1 MTITHNVSVD
11 FINRDSIQVVNFVQH
26 DQNIPVLSV
35 DLYSGGSKPEVDLSS
50 AKIYLRV
57 SLPNGAFADIESTE
71 TSGDGPKSGTRSNVT
86 FGLGYNV
93 FPAYGAAK
101 AIVLITEKAAGST
114 EYTNRAG
121 SSPIVFMID
130 KDPIQDGSEE
140 SLDQYYGF
148 RSYIEDVSK
157 NTAENTAKTVVKE
170 TALSIPKTGEYTP
183 GKSWSY
189 TPQVIIDK
197 NGVVKSQKWFP
208 TDNPGTGKPNEIS
221 TSGGSF
227 VRRDGSKNILVPW
240 KHKNAVGTE
249 ITEYVPAISV
259 KEVDSKINS
268 AISSENISILNP
280 LLEGLANP
288 HIFAIQANV
297 DNSGAYPR
305 VYIHKKN
312 GEEIEYSIGN
322 NLCVFAGVESV
333 RFKNDGDTQI
343 SITFVMNGTSTTI
356 TLQAY
361 GSSHYQETVTLSG
374 NMTVLAVNK

>member
-1 MTITHNVSVD
+1 MVIKHNVSVD

-35 DLYSGGSKPEVDLSS
+35 DLYSGGSKLEVDLSS

-71 TSGDGPKSGTRSNVT
+71 TSGDGPKSGKISTVT

-140 SLDQYYGF
+140 SLDQYYGL
-148 RSYIEDVSK
+148 RGYIEDIS
-157 NTAENTAKTVVKE
+157 ENVVKK
-170 TALSIPKTGEYTP
+170 TALSIPKAGEYNP
-183 GKSWSY
+183 GRSWAY
-189 TPQVIIDK
+189 APQIIIDK
-197 NGVVKSQKWFP
+197 NGVVKSQKWYP
-208 TDNPGTGKPNEIS
+208 TDLPGNGRPNSIS

-227 VRRDGSKNILVPW
+227 VRRDESKNILVPW
-240 KHKNAVGTE
+240 KHKNAGGAE
-249 ITEYVPAISV
+249 ITDYVPAISGE
-259 KEVDSKINS
+259 EVDSKIDS
-268 AISSENISILNP
+268 AISSEKASILNP

-288 HIFAIQANV
+288 YIFALQANV
-297 DNSGAYPR
+297 HSFLAYSR
-305 VYIHKKN
+305 MYIHKNN
-312 GEEIEYSIGN
+312 GEKIEYSVGN
-322 NLCVFAGVESV
+322 DPCVFSGVTSV
-333 RFKNDGDTQI
+333 RFKNDADVPI

-361 GSSHYQETVTLSG
+361 GSSSYEETVTLNG
-374 NMTVLAVNK
+374 NMTVVGVRL

>member
-1 MTITHNVSVD
+1 MIIEHHVSVD
-11 FINRDSIQVVNFVQH
+11 FTNRDSIQVVNFVQH
-26 DQNIPVLSV
+26 DQNIPVLFV
-35 DLYSGGSKPEVDLSS
+35 DLYSGGSKLEIDFSKTT

-57 SLPNGAFADIESTE
+57 SLPNGAFADVESTE
-71 TSGDGPKSGTRSNVT
+71 TSGDGPKSGKISTVT

-101 AIVLITEKAAGST
+101 AIVLITEKATGST
-114 EYTNRAG
+114 EYANRAG

-148 RSYIEDVSK
+148 RGYIEDVS
-157 NTAENTAKTVVKE
+157 ENVSENVVKK
-170 TALSIPKTGEYTP
+170 TALSIPKSGEYTP

-189 TPQVIIDK
+189 APQVIIDK
-197 NGVVKSQKWFP
+197 NGVAKSQKWFP

-240 KHKNAVGTE
+240 KHKSASGVE
-249 ITEYVPAISV
+249 ITEYVPAISG
-259 KEVDSKINS
+259 KEVDSKIDS
-268 AISSENISILNP
+268 AISSENTSILNP

-288 HIFAIQANV
+288 YIFALQENA
-297 DNSGAYPR
+297 DSSGTHPR
-305 VYIHKKN
+305 FFIHKNN
-312 GEEIEYSIGN
+312 GEEIEYSVGN
-322 NLCVFAGVESV
+322 DPCVFSGVTSV
-333 RFKNDGDTQI
+333 RFKNDADVPI

-356 TLQAY
+356 TLQVY
-361 GSSHYQETVTLSG
+361 GSSSYEETVTLNG
-374 NMTVLAVNK
+374 NMTVVVVRL

>member
-1 MTITHNVSVD
+1 MVIKHNVSVD

-35 DLYSGGSKPEVDLSS
+35 DLYSGGSKLEVDLSS
-50 AKIYLRV
+50 VKIYLRV

-71 TSGDGPKSGTRSNVT
+71 TSGDGPKSGKISTVT

-140 SLDQYYGF
+140 SLDQYYGL
-148 RSYIEDVSK
+148 RGYIEDVVGK
-157 NTAENTAKTVVKE
+157 
-170 TALSIPKTGEYTP
+170 TALSIPKAGEYAP

-197 NGVVKSQKWFP
+197 KGVVKSQKWFP
-208 TDNPGTGKPNEIS
+208 TDLPGSGQPNNIS

-227 VRRDGSKNILVPW
+227 VRRNSSKDILVPW
-240 KHKNAVGTE
+240 KHKSTSGVE
-249 ITEYVPAISV
+249 ITDYVPAISG
-259 KEVDSKINS
+259 KEVDSKIDS
-268 AISSENISILNP
+268 AISSENASILNP

-288 HIFAIQANV
+288 YIFALQENV
-297 DNSGAYPR
+297 YSSGAYSR
-305 VYIHKKN
+305 FYIHKKS
-312 GEEIEYSIGN
+312 GEIIEYSVGSDP
-322 NLCVFAGVESV
+322 CVFAGVTSV
-333 RFKNDGDTQI
+333 KFKNDGDTPI

-361 GSSHYQETVTLSG
+361 GSSSYEETVTLSG

>member
-1 MTITHNVSVD
+1 MVIEHHVSVD
-11 FINRDSIQVVNFVQH
+11 FTNRDSIQVVNFVQH

-35 DLYSGGSKPEVDLSS
+35 DLYSGGSKLEIDFSKTT

-71 TSGDGPKSGTRSNVT
+71 TSGDGPKSGKISTVT

-101 AIVLITEKAAGST
+101 AIVLITEKAPGST

-140 SLDQYYGF
+140 SLDQYYGL
-148 RSYIEDVSK
+148 RGYIEDVVGKS
-157 NTAENTAKTVVKE
+157 
-170 TALSIPKTGEYTP
+170 ALSIPKAGEYTP
-183 GKSWSY
+183 GKTWSY

-197 NGVVKSQKWFP
+197 KGVAKSQKWFP
-208 TDNPGTGKPNEIS
+208 TDNPSSGKPNDIS

-227 VRRDGSKNILVPW
+227 VRRNSSKEILVPW

-249 ITEYVPAISV
+249 ITEYVPAISG
-259 KEVDSKINS
+259 EETDSKID
-268 AISSENISILNP
+268 SILNP

-288 HIFAIQANV
+288 YIFAIQANINDVV
-297 DNSGAYPR
+297 D
-305 VYIHKKN
+305 VHVTQKD
-312 GEEIEYSIGN
+312 N
-322 NLCVFAGVESV
+322 NDVLINFDGKSHIVAGTTSV
-333 RFKNDGDTQI
+333 RFKNETSGPVYI
-343 SITFVMNGTSTTI
+343 KYVMNGTSTTL
-356 TLQAY
+356 TVNGY
-361 GSSHYQETVTLSG
+361 EESVFEETVTLSG
-374 NMTVLAVNK
+374 NMTVVEVHR

>member
-1 MTITHNVSVD
+1 MIIKHYVSVD

-35 DLYSGGSKPEVDLSS
+35 DLYSGGSKLEVDL
-50 AKIYLRV
+50 AFVKIYLRV

-148 RSYIEDVSK
+148 RGYIEDVS
-157 NTAENTAKTVVKE
+157 ENVVKK
-170 TALSIPKTGEYTP
+170 TALSIPKEGEIIPPKTAVYAPAIIINKTGKVTRKE
-183 GKSWSY
+183 
-189 TPQVIIDK
+189 
-197 NGVVKSQKWFP
+197 WFP
-208 TDNPGTGKPNEIS
+208 TDLSNGSPNKIS

-227 VRRDGSKNILVPW
+227 VRRDESKNILVPW
-240 KHKNAVGTE
+240 KHKSTSGVET
-249 ITEYVPAISV
+249 TEYVPAISG
-259 KEVDSKINS
+259 EEADSKIG
-268 AISSENISILNP
+268 SILNP

-288 HIFAIQANV
+288 YIFAIQANINDV
-297 DNSGAYPR
+297 VNIY
-305 VYIHKKN
+305 VTQKN
-312 GEEIEYSIGN
+312 IN
-322 NLCVFAGVESV
+322 NDPIIFDGKVHIFAGTTSV
-333 RFKNDGDTQI
+333 RFKNETSGPVYI
-343 SITFVMNGTSTTI
+343 KYVMNGTTT
-356 TLQAY
+356 TLTVNGY
-361 GSSHYQETVTLSG
+361 EESVFEETVTLSG
-374 NMTVLAVNK
+374 NMTIVEVHR

>member
-1 MTITHNVSVD
+1 MVIKHNVSVD

-35 DLYSGGSKPEVDLSS
+35 DLYSGGSKLEVDLSS

-101 AIVLITEKAAGST
+101 AIVLITEKATGST

-140 SLDQYYGF
+140 SLDQYYGL
-148 RSYIEDVSK
+148 RGYIEDVS
-157 NTAENTAKTVVKE
+157 ENVVKE
-170 TALSIPKTGEYTP
+170 TALSIPKSGEYTP
-183 GKSWSY
+183 GKTWSY
-189 TPQVIIDK
+189 APQVILDK
-197 NGVVKSQKWFP
+197 NGVVKSQKWYP
-208 TDNPGTGKPNEIS
+208 TDNPKYGTPSKIS
-221 TSGGSF
+221 TSGGDF
-227 VRRDGSKNILVPW
+227 VRRDGSNNILVPW

-249 ITEYVPAISV
+249 ITEYVPAISG
-259 KEVDSKINS
+259 KEVDSKIDS
-268 AISSENISILNP
+268 KIGSILNP

-288 HIFAIQANV
+288 YIFAIQANIYDTV
-297 DNSGAYPR
+297 DVHVSIKNNTDVLIDPDGKPHIVAGAT
-305 VYIHKKN
+305 
-312 GEEIEYSIGN
+312 
-322 NLCVFAGVESV
+322 SV
-333 RFKNDGDTQI
+333 RFKNEASGPVYI
-343 SITFVMNGTSTTI
+343 KYVMNGTTT
-356 TLQAY
+356 TLTVNGY
-361 GSSHYQETVTLSG
+361 EESVFEETVTLNG
-374 NMTVLAVNK
+374 NMTVVEVHR

>member
-35 DLYSGGSKPEVDLSS
+35 DLYSGGSKLEIDFSKTT

-71 TSGDGPKSGTRSNVT
+71 TSGDGPKSGKISTVT

-140 SLDQYYGF
+140 SLDQYYGL
-148 RSYIEDVSK
+148 RGYIEDISG
-157 NTAENTAKTVVKE
+157 NVVKK
-170 TALSIPKTGEYTP
+170 TALSIPKEGEIIPPSTMVYAPSIIINKTGKVTR
-183 GKSWSY
+183 K
-189 TPQVIIDK
+189 
-197 NGVVKSQKWFP
+197 KWYP
-208 TDNPGTGKPNEIS
+208 TDIPGSGEPNTDS
-221 TSGGSF
+221 VSSGDF
-227 VRRDGSKNILVPW
+227 VRRNSSKEILVPW
-240 KHKNAVGTE
+240 NYTDSFGEQK
-249 ITEYVPAISV
+249 TEYKPAISAA
-259 KEVDSKINS
+259 ETDSKINS
-268 AISSENISILNP
+268 CLDQLLEALSSQNMFAVQAKATDDVEPVHNLTVYITKKNSSEVS
-280 LLEGLANP
+280 
-288 HIFAIQANV
+288 F
-297 DNSGAYPR
+297 
-305 VYIHKKN
+305 
-312 GEEIEYSIGN
+312 SIGN
-322 NLCVFAGVESV
+322 DGKSHIVTDVSSV
-333 RFKNDGDTQI
+333 RFKNENEW
-343 SITFVMNGTSTTI
+343 SITVEFVMNGLHTT
-356 TLQAY
+356 LMVPGYDDHVGA
-361 GSSHYQETVTLSG
+361 GEETVTLSG

>member
-1 MTITHNVSVD
+1 MIIKHYVSVD

-35 DLYSGGSKPEVDLSS
+35 DLYSGGSKLEVDLSS

-71 TSGDGPKSGTRSNVT
+71 TSGDGPKSGTRSTVT

-101 AIVLITEKAAGST
+101 AIVLITEKATGST

-140 SLDQYYGF
+140 SLDQYYGL
-148 RSYIEDVSK
+148 RGYIEDIS
-157 NTAENTAKTVVKE
+157 ENVVKK
-170 TALSIPKTGEYTP
+170 TALSIPKPGEYNP
-183 GKSWSY
+183 GRSWSY
-189 TPQVIIDK
+189 TPQIIIDK

-208 TDNPGTGKPNEIS
+208 TDLPSSGEPNNIS
-221 TSGGSF
+221 TRGGSF

-240 KHKNAVGTE
+240 KHKSASGVET
-249 ITEYVPAISV
+249 TDYVPAISG
-259 KEVDSKINS
+259 EETDSKIG
-268 AISSENISILNP
+268 SILNP

-288 HIFAIQANV
+288 YIFAIQANINDVV
-297 DNSGAYPR
+297 DVHVTQKDNNDVLINFDGKPHIVAGAT
-305 VYIHKKN
+305 
-312 GEEIEYSIGN
+312 
-322 NLCVFAGVESV
+322 SV
-333 RFKNDGDTQI
+333 RFKNEASGPVYI
-343 SITFVMNGTSTTI
+343 KYVMNGTTT
-356 TLQAY
+356 TLTVNGY
-361 GSSHYQETVTLSG
+361 EESVFEETVTLNG
-374 NMTVLAVNK
+374 NMTVVEVHR

>member
-1 MTITHNVSVD
+1 MVIKHNVSVD

-35 DLYSGGSKPEVDLSS
+35 DLYSGGSKLEIDLSSVS

-71 TSGDGPKSGTRSNVT
+71 TSGDGPKSGKISTVT

-140 SLDQYYGF
+140 SLDQYYGL
-148 RSYIEDVSK
+148 RGYIEDVS
-157 NTAENTAKTVVKE
+157 ENVVKK
-170 TALSIPKTGEYTP
+170 TALSIPKAGEYTSS
-183 GKSWSY
+183 KTWSY
-189 TPQVIIDK
+189 APQVIVDK

-208 TDNPGTGKPNEIS
+208 TDNPKYGTPSKIS
-221 TSGGSF
+221 TSGGDF
-227 VRRDGSKNILVPW
+227 VRRDGSNNILVPW
-240 KHKNAVGTE
+240 KHKNAGGVE
-249 ITEYVPAISV
+249 ITEYVPAISG
-259 KEVDSKINS
+259 KEVDSKIDS
-268 AISSENISILNP
+268 AISSENVSILNP

-288 HIFAIQANV
+288 YIFALQANAYS
-297 DNSGAYPR
+297 SGAYSR
-305 VYIHKKN
+305 IYIHKKN
-312 GEEIEYSIGN
+312 GEEIEYSVSEE
-322 NLCVFAGVESV
+322 LCVFTGVTSV
-333 RFKNDGDTQI
+333 RFKNDGDTPI

-361 GSSHYQETVTLSG
+361 GSSSYEETVTLNG

>member
-1 MTITHNVSVD
+1 MIITHNVSVD

-35 DLYSGGSKPEVDLSS
+35 DLYNGGSKLNADLASV
-50 AKIYLRV
+50 KIYLRV

-71 TSGDGPKSGTRSNVT
+71 TSGDGPKSGKISTVT

-101 AIVLITEKAAGST
+101 AIVLITEKATGST

-140 SLDQYYGF
+140 SLDQYYGL
-148 RSYIEDVSK
+148 RGYVEDIS
-157 NTAENTAKTVVKE
+157 ENVVKK
-170 TALSIPKTGEYTP
+170 TALSIPKSGEYTP
-183 GKSWSY
+183 GRSWSY

-208 TDNPGTGKPNEIS
+208 TDLPGSGTPNNIS

-240 KHKNAVGTE
+240 KHKSASGVE
-249 ITEYVPAISV
+249 ITEYVPAISG
-259 KEVDSKINS
+259 EEADSKIG
-268 AISSENISILNP
+268 SILNP

-288 HIFAIQANV
+288 YIFAIQANIYDIV
-297 DNSGAYPR
+297 D
-305 VYIHKKN
+305 VYVTQKANNTFAEFN
-312 GEEIEYSIGN
+312 GKARI
-322 NLCVFAGVESV
+322 FAGTTSV
-333 RFKNDGDTQI
+333 RFKNEASSPVYI
-343 SITFVMNGTSTTI
+343 KYIMNGTTT
-356 TLQAY
+356 TLTVNGY
-361 GSSHYQETVTLSG
+361 EEPVYEETVTLSG
-374 NMTVLAVNK
+374 NMTVVEVHR

>member
-1 MTITHNVSVD
+1 MVIKHNVSVD

-35 DLYSGGSKPEVDLSS
+35 DLYSGGSKLEVDLSS

-93 FPAYGAAK
+93 FPAYGDAK
-101 AIVLITEKAAGST
+101 AIVLITEKATGST

-148 RSYIEDVSK
+148 RGYIEDVS
-157 NTAENTAKTVVKE
+157 ENVVKK
-170 TALSIPKTGEYTP
+170 TALSIPKAGEYTP
-183 GKSWSY
+183 DRSWSY

-208 TDNPGTGKPNEIS
+208 TDLPGSGQPNSIS

-240 KHKNAVGTE
+240 NYTNSYGDVK
-249 ITEYVPAISV
+249 TEYKPAISAA
-259 KEVDSKINS
+259 ETDSKINS
-268 AISSENISILNP
+268 CLDQLLEVLSSQNMFAVQAKATDNREPVNSLTAYVTKKNSSEVS
-280 LLEGLANP
+280 
-288 HIFAIQANV
+288 F
-297 DNSGAYPR
+297 
-305 VYIHKKN
+305 
-312 GEEIEYSIGN
+312 SIGSDGKSHI
-322 NLCVFAGVESV
+322 VTDVSSV
-333 RFKNDGDTQI
+333 RFKNENYYPVTVE
-343 SITFVMNGTSTTI
+343 FVMNGMYTT
-356 TLQAY
+356 LMVPGYEDGVGA
-361 GSSHYQETVTLSG
+361 GEETVTISG
-374 NMTVLAVNK
+374 NMTVMAVNK

>member
-1 MTITHNVSVD
+1 MVIKHNVSVD

-35 DLYSGGSKPEVDLSS
+35 DLYSGGSKLEVDLSS

-140 SLDQYYGF
+140 SLDQYYGL
-148 RSYIEDVSK
+148 RGYIEDVS
-157 NTAENTAKTVVKE
+157 ENVVKE
-170 TALSIPKTGEYTP
+170 TALSIPKEGEIKPPSTITYAPTIIINKTGKVGRKRWY
-183 GKSWSY
+183 
-189 TPQVIIDK
+189 
-197 NGVVKSQKWFP
+197 P
-208 TDNPGTGKPNEIS
+208 TDIPG
-221 TSGGSF
+221 SGEPYTASASSGDF
-227 VRRDGSKNILVPW
+227 VRRNSSKEILVP
-240 KHKNAVGTE
+240 HKYTE
-249 ITEYVPAISV
+249 NSETKTEYVPAISGNAV
-259 KEVDSKINS
+259 KEMFETFYTKIIN
-268 AISSENISILNP
+268 N
-280 LLEGLANP
+280 LLESLSAPNM
-288 HIFAIQANV
+288 FAVNALPQTGDYVFLDAYVTKKDGMTNSVDVTTGAAPKVVSNV
-297 DNSGAYPR
+297 A
-305 VYIHKKN
+305 
-312 GEEIEYSIGN
+312 
-322 NLCVFAGVESV
+322 SV
-333 RFKNDGDTQI
+333 RFKNESG
-343 SITFVMNGTSTTI
+343 SPITVEFVMNGIYTTLI
-356 TLQAY
+356 VPGYEDGVGA
-361 GSSHYQETVTLSG
+361 GEETVTLSG